1 MVFAATDIDDIVIL
15 TLFFVAARTTGRP
28 RPWQIVAGQYLGI
41 GALALASAVVAA
53 GLLVVPDPWTGLLG
67 LLPIALGVR
76 ALRASDDDVT
86 PAVVTGTLGVAGVTI
101 ANGADNVAVY
111 VPVFRALGAADS
123 AVFLLVFVLLIALW
137 CAMRRLAGR
146 APPGGPAGRTRR
158 PLAGA
163 DHLHRHRR
171 ADPGQLRCARP
182 AGRPARLRTA
192 RSTARRTRRPGRR
205 QTGPVRPARPTQA
218 GRRSR
223 RPRRR
228 RAAGSRGPA

>member
-1 MVFAATDIDDIVIL
+1 MIDLLSTAAGAAVVFAATDIDDIVIL

-137 CAMRRLAGR
+137 CA
-146 APPGGPAGRTRR
+146 
-158 PLAGA
+158 AGA
-163 DHLHRHRR
+163 WLGGHPRVVRLVER
-171 ADPGQLRCARP
+171 AGHWLVPTIFIGIGVLILVSSGVL
-182 AGRPARLRTA
+182 GRLVDLL
-192 RSTARRTRRPGRR
+192 G
-205 QTGPVRPARPTQA
+205 
-218 GRRSR
+218 
-223 RPRRR
+223 
-228 RAAGSRGPA
+228 

>member
-1 MVFAATDIDDIVIL
+1 MIDLLSTAGGAAVVFAATDIDDIVIL

-28 RPWQIVAGQYLGI
+28 HPWQIVAGQYLGI

-137 CAMRRLAGR
+137 CA
-146 APPGGPAGRTRR
+146 
-158 PLAGA
+158 AGA
-163 DHLHRHRR
+163 WLGGHPRVVRLVER
-171 ADPGQLRCARP
+171 AGHWLVPTIFIGIGVLILVSSGVL
-182 AGRPARLRTA
+182 GRLVDLL
-192 RSTARRTRRPGRR
+192 G
-205 QTGPVRPARPTQA
+205 
-218 GRRSR
+218 
-223 RPRRR
+223 
-228 RAAGSRGPA
+228 

>member
-1 MVFAATDIDDIVIL
+1 MIDLLSTAGGAAVVFAATDIDDIVIL

-137 CAMRRLAGR
+137 CA
-146 APPGGPAGRTRR
+146 
-158 PLAGA
+158 AGA
-163 DHLHRHRR
+163 WLGGHPRVVRLVER
-171 ADPGQLRCARP
+171 AGHWLVPTIFIGIGALILVSSGVL
-182 AGRPARLRTA
+182 GRLVDLL
-192 RSTARRTRRPGRR
+192 G
-205 QTGPVRPARPTQA
+205 
-218 GRRSR
+218 
-223 RPRRR
+223 
-228 RAAGSRGPA
+228 

>member
-1 MVFAATDIDDIVIL
+1 MIDLLSTAGGAAVVFAATDIDDIVIL

-137 CAMRRLAGR
+137 CA
-146 APPGGPAGRTRR
+146 
-158 PLAGA
+158 AGA
-163 DHLHRHRR
+163 WLGGHPRVVRLVER
-171 ADPGQLRCARP
+171 AGHWLVPTIFIGVGVLILVSSGVL
-182 AGRPARLRTA
+182 GRLVDLL
-192 RSTARRTRRPGRR
+192 G
-205 QTGPVRPARPTQA
+205 
-218 GRRSR
+218 
-223 RPRRR
+223 
-228 RAAGSRGPA
+228 